1 MNITESRLNDHL
13 VIAPVGRLDS
23 NTSPVLDR
31 YLTAAIGRGDTRLV
45 LDFSGVEY
53 ISSTGLSALLAAA
66 KKLRATN
73 GRIALAGLNARVRTV
88 FEMSGFLRLFPT
100 FADTAAASAD

>member
-1 MNITESRLNDHL
+1 MNISESRLNDHL
-13 VIAPVGRLDS
+13 VIAPSGRLDS
-23 NTSPVLDR
+23 NTSPLLDR
-31 YLTAAIGRGDTRLV
+31 HLSAAIGRGDTRLV

-73 GRIALAGLNARVRTV
+73 GRLALAGLNARVRVV

-100 FADTAAASAD
+100 FPDVSGATEN